1 MNNDA
6 LISKMAEGFYQ
17 NAVENKLVTLYQED
31 LKFLTWNLKKN
42 PDFLMLLTSPFVDDK
57 EKNKALDDTFGELL
71 APEVIIF
78 TKMLIKNKIIKQ
90 IDEVYEIFNTLAYRD
105 QNVLEGVIYSP
116 FPLDES
122 QIKKMEDAFEK
133 LLDKKCVFEVSID
146 KSLIVGLKVLID
158 GTMYELNASS
168 RLEDMKQNLLKKY
181 FKDSKDDERE
191 ENKDE

>member
-42 PDFLMLLTSPFVDDK
+42 PDFLMLLTSHFDDK
-57 EKNKALDDTFGELL
+57 EKNKALDETFGELL

-168 RLEDMKQNLLKKY
+168 RLENMKQNLLKKY

>member
-57 EKNKALDDTFGELL
+57 EKNKALDNTFGELL

>member
-1 MNNDA
+1 MNNDS

-17 NAVENKLVTLYQED
+17 NAIENKLVTLYRED
-31 LKFLTWNLKKN
+31 LKFLTRNLKKN

-57 EKNKALDDTFGELL
+57 EKYKALDDTFGELL
-71 APEVIIF
+71 APEILIF
-78 TKMLIKNKIIKQ
+78 SKMLIKNKIIKQ

-122 QIKKMEDAFEK
+122 QIKKMEEAFENK
-133 LLDKKCVFEVSID
+133 LGKKCVFEVSID

-181 FKDSKDDERE
+181 FKNQNDDERE
-191 ENKDE
+191 ETKNE

>member
-1 MNNDA
+1 MNNDS

-17 NAVENKLVTLYQED
+17 NAIENKLVTLYRED
-31 LKFLTWNLKKN
+31 LKFLTRNLKKN

-57 EKNKALDDTFGELL
+57 EKYKALDDTFGELL
-71 APEVIIF
+71 APEILIF
-78 TKMLIKNKIIKQ
+78 SKMLIKNKIIKQ

-105 QNVLEGVIYSP
+105 QKVLEGVIYSP

-122 QIKKMEDAFEK
+122 QIKKMEEAFENK
-133 LLDKKCVFEVSID
+133 LGKKCVFEVSID

-181 FKDSKDDERE
+181 FKNQNDDERE
-191 ENKDE
+191 ETKNE

>member
-57 EKNKALDDTFGELL
+57 EKNKALDETFGELL

-133 LLDKKCVFEVSID
+133 VLDKKCVFEVSID

>member
-133 LLDKKCVFEVSID
+133 VLDKKCVFEVSID

>member
-1 MNNDA
+1 MNNDS

-17 NAVENKLVTLYQED
+17 NAIENKLVTLYRED
-31 LKFLTWNLKKN
+31 LKFLTRNLKNN

-57 EKNKALDDTFGELL
+57 EKYKALDDTFGELL
-71 APEVIIF
+71 APEILIF
-78 TKMLIKNKIIKQ
+78 SKMLIKNKIIKQ

-122 QIKKMEDAFEK
+122 QIKKMEDAFENK
-133 LLDKKCVFEVSID
+133 LGKKCVFEVSID

-181 FKDSKDDERE
+181 FKNQNDDERE
-191 ENKDE
+191 ETKNE

>member
-1 MNNDA
+1 MNNDS

-17 NAVENKLVTLYQED
+17 NAIENKLVTLYRED
-31 LKFLTWNLKKN
+31 LKFLTRNLKKN

-57 EKNKALDDTFGELL
+57 EKYKALDDTFGELL
-71 APEVIIF
+71 APEILIF
-78 TKMLIKNKIIKQ
+78 SKMLIKNKIIKQ

-122 QIKKMEDAFEK
+122 QIKKMEEVFENK
-133 LLDKKCVFEVSID
+133 LGKKCVFEVSID

-181 FKDSKDDERE
+181 FKNQSDDERE
-191 ENKDE
+191 ETKNE

>member
-1 MNNDA
+1 MNNDS

-17 NAVENKLVTLYQED
+17 NAIENKLVTLYRED
-31 LKFLTWNLKKN
+31 LKFLTRNLKKN

-57 EKNKALDDTFGELL
+57 EKYKALDDTFGELL
-71 APEVIIF
+71 APEILIF
-78 TKMLIKNKIIKQ
+78 SKMLIKNKIIKQ

-122 QIKKMEDAFEK
+122 QIKKMEEAFENK
-133 LLDKKCVFEVSID
+133 LGKKCVFEVSID

-168 RLEDMKQNLLKKY
+168 RLEDMKQNLLKKC
-181 FKDSKDDERE
+181 FKNQNDDERE
-191 ENKDE
+191 ETKNE

>member
-1 MNNDA
+1 MNNDS

-17 NAVENKLVTLYQED
+17 NAIENKLVTLYRED
-31 LKFLTWNLKKN
+31 LKFLTRNLKKN

-57 EKNKALDDTFGELL
+57 EKYKALDDTFGELL
-71 APEVIIF
+71 APEVLIF
-78 TKMLIKNKIIKQ
+78 SKMLIKNKIIKQ

-122 QIKKMEDAFEK
+122 QIKKMEEAFENK
-133 LLDKKCVFEVSID
+133 LGKKCVFEVSIEN
-146 KSLIVGLKVLID
+146 SLIVGFKDLID

-181 FKDSKDDERE
+181 FKKQNDDERE
-191 ENKDE
+191 ETKNE

>member
-1 MNNDA
+1 MNNDS

-17 NAVENKLVTLYQED
+17 NAIENKLVTLYRED
-31 LKFLTWNLKKN
+31 LKFLTRNLKKN

-57 EKNKALDDTFGELL
+57 EKYKALDDTFGELL
-71 APEVIIF
+71 APEILIF
-78 TKMLIKNKIIKQ
+78 SKMLIKNKIIKQ

-122 QIKKMEDAFEK
+122 QIKKMEEAFENK
-133 LLDKKCVFEVSID
+133 LGKKCVFEVSID

-181 FKDSKDDERE
+181 FKNQSDDERE
-191 ENKDE
+191 ETKNE

>member
-1 MNNDA
+1 MNNDS

-17 NAVENKLVTLYQED
+17 NAIENKLVTLYRED
-31 LKFLTWNLKKN
+31 LKFLTRNLKKN

-57 EKNKALDDTFGELL
+57 EKYKALDDTFGELL
-71 APEVIIF
+71 APEILIF
-78 TKMLIKNKIIKQ
+78 SKMLIKNKIIKQ

-122 QIKKMEDAFEK
+122 QIKKMEDAFENK
-133 LLDKKCVFEVSID
+133 LGKKCVFEVSID

-181 FKDSKDDERE
+181 FKNQNDDERE
-191 ENKDE
+191 ETKNE

>member
-6 LISKMAEGFYQ
+6 LISKMAEGFHQ

-31 LKFLTWNLKKN
+31 LKFLTWNLKKS

-57 EKNKALDDTFGELL
+57 EKNKALEDTFGELL
-71 APEVIIF
+71 TPEVIIF
-78 TKMLIKNKIIKQ
+78 AKMLIKNKIIKQ

-122 QIKKMEDAFEK
+122 QIKKMENAFEK
-133 LLDKKCVFEVSID
+133 VLNKKCVFEVSID
-146 KSLIVGLKVLID
+146 KTLIVGLKVLID

-168 RLEDMKQNLLKKY
+168 RLEDMKKNLLKKY
-181 FKDSKDDERE
+181 FIDSKDDERE
-191 ENKDE
+191 GTKDE

>member
-42 PDFLMLLTSPFVDDK
+42 PDFLMLLTSHFVDDK
-57 EKNKALDDTFGELL
+57 EKNKALDETFGELL

-168 RLEDMKQNLLKKY
+168 RLENMKQNLLKKY
-181 FKDSKDDERE
+181 FKDSKVDERE

>member
-1 MNNDA
+1 MNNDS

-17 NAVENKLVTLYQED
+17 NAIENKLVTLYRED
-31 LKFLTWNLKKN
+31 LKFLTRNLKKN

-57 EKNKALDDTFGELL
+57 EKYKALDDTFGELL
-71 APEVIIF
+71 APEVLIF
-78 TKMLIKNKIIKQ
+78 SKMLIKNKIIKQ

-122 QIKKMEDAFEK
+122 QIKKMEEAFENK
-133 LLDKKCVFEVSID
+133 LGKKCVFEVSID

-181 FKDSKDDERE
+181 FKNQNDDERE
-191 ENKDE
+191 ETKNE

>member
-57 EKNKALDDTFGELL
+57 EKNKALEDTFGELL
-71 APEVIIF
+71 TPEVIIF
-78 TKMLIKNKIIKQ
+78 AKMLIKNKIIKQ

-122 QIKKMEDAFEK
+122 QIKKMENAFEK
-133 LLDKKCVFEVSID
+133 VLNKKCVFEVSID
-146 KSLIVGLKVLID
+146 KTLIVGLKVLID

-168 RLEDMKQNLLKKY
+168 RLEDMKKNLLKKY
-181 FKDSKDDERE
+181 FIDSKDDERE
-191 ENKDE
+191 GTKDE

>member
-1 MNNDA
+1 MNNDS

-17 NAVENKLVTLYQED
+17 NAIENKLVTLYRED

-57 EKNKALDDTFGELL
+57 EKYKALDDTFGELL
-71 APEVIIF
+71 APEVLIF
-78 TKMLIKNKIIKQ
+78 SKMLIKNKIIKQ

-122 QIKKMEDAFEK
+122 QIKKMEEAFENK
-133 LLDKKCVFEVSID
+133 LGKKCVFEVSID

-181 FKDSKDDERE
+181 FKNQNDDERE
-191 ENKDE
+191 ETKNE